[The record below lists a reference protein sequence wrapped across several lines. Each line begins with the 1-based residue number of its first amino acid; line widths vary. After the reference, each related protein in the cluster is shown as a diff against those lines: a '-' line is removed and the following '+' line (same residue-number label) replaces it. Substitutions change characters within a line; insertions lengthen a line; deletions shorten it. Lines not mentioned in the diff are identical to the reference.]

1 MMLDALSAAVGCGVF
16 AGWLLSE
23 AILRDAPLRLRS
35 FSYWINL
42 SMAFVAGMLLV
53 YAWWVQDSLG
63 SVILAAAIGSI
74 TGVAIGITIDIWT
87 MTRVGE
93 ANNGQD
99 TRG

>member
-16 AGWLLSE
+16 TGWLLGE

-42 SMAFVAGMLLV
+42 AMAFVAGMLLV

-63 SVILAAAIGSI
+63 SALLAAGIGVI
-74 TGVAIGITIDIWT
+74 IGIAVGVTLDIWT
-87 MTRVGE
+87 MTRVSKVGE
-93 ANNGQD
+93 
-99 TRG
+99 